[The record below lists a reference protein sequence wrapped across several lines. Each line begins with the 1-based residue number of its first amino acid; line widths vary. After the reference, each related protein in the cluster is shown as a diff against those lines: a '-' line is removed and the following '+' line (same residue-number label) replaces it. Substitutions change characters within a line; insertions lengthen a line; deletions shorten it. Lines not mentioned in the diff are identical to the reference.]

1 MTLEKV
7 LLYAERRPDTSSLQ
21 IQPTRNDQPTQPSNT
36 PSLQYSNTPFPENAD
51 TPTRFPSYRATGR
64 SQ

>member
-36 PSLQYSNTPFPENAD
+36 QILHYSIPPFLENAD